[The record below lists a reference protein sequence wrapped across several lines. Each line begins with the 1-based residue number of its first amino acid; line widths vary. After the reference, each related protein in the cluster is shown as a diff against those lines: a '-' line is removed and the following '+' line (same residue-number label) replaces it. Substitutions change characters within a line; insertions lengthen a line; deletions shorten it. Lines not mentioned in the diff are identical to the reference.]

1 MSISSPFINRPVA
14 TTLLT
19 LAVALA
25 GVFAFNKLP
34 VAPLPQVDFP
44 TIFVQATLPGA
55 SPDTVATSVA
65 APLER
70 HLGQIAD
77 VSEMTSTSSI
87 GSARIILQFGLSRD
101 IDGAARDVEAAIN
114 AARADLPTALRQN
127 PTYKKVNP
135 ADSPI
140 LILALTS
147 DTLTPG
153 QLYDAA
159 STVIQ
164 QKFSQLAGIGEVDIG
179 GSALPAVRVEANPLA
194 LSQYGIG
201 LEDLRAALASANAN
215 SPKGAIED
223 GARRFQLYT
232 NDQARK
238 AAEYAPLI
246 VAYRNGRAVRLTDV
260 AEVVDSVEDLRNAGL
275 YNGKQAI
282 TVILYREP
290 GANII
295 SAVQGV
301 KDAIPGLRAALPGS
315 ISIDIALD
323 RTPTIKASLADTE
336 RALVIAVLLVILVV
350 FAFLRDWRATLIPA
364 VAVPVSIIGTFA
376 GMYVLGYSLDTLSLM
391 ALTVAT
397 GFVVDDAIVV
407 LENVQRHIEDGM
419 DRAEAALRGAREV
432 GFTVLSMSLS
442 LIAVFLPILLMGGI
456 VGRLFREFAVTL
468 SISILV
474 SLVVSLTTTPMM
486 CAFVLRQPHR
496 SGDPD
501 APPAARPSRFA
512 RTGAWLARGGERGFD
527 ALLHGYEISLGW
539 ALRHPRI
546 VMLSLLATIGLNVA
560 LFRVVPKGFFPVQ
573 DSGQLIGGVTADQA
587 ISFQAMKQKVADI
600 QAAIGADPAVESVV
614 GFTGGRQTNSA
625 FIFTTL
631 KPQGQRASAPKV
643 LDRLRRRLGR
653 IPGAQTFLF
662 SAQDVR
668 AGGRQSNAAYQYT
681 LQGDDAQELY
691 AWTPRLTEAL
701 KKLPILTDVNSDQQ
715 EKGHDVMVSYDR
727 ATLARLG
734 LTPSEIDNTL
744 YDAFGQRQVS
754 TIYNALNQYHVVLEV
769 APKWWQSPDS
779 LQLVR
784 VSTSGGTA
792 SGTSTTNASARAIGG
807 PANATSTTQSSSEA
821 AGPSAPPPARARGA
835 PATATPPPP
844 PRPAPAGPSAAT
856 TGSAT
861 GTAASTM
868 DASQNSQINAQNNAL
883 AASGKSGGASSG
895 ASVSTSAETMVP
907 LPAFTRVTQSAA
919 PLAVNHQGPFVASTI
934 SFNMAQGH
942 SLSEATAAIER
953 AMAELRVP
961 TDIHGTFAGTA
972 AQFQSSVSQEPLLV
986 LAALVAVYIVLGVLY
1001 ESTIHPLTILS
1012 TLPSAGVGAVLALL
1026 VTGQEFSI
1034 IALIGV
1040 ILLIGIVKKNAI
1052 LLVDFALAAERE
1064 DGFSTEDAIFQACLL
1079 RFRPIMMTTFAALLG
1094 ALPLAFG
1101 GPGGELR
1108 MPLGIS
1114 IVGGLIVSQA
1124 LTLYTT
1130 PVVYIYL
1137 DRLRGRFRGRRN
1149 DPVTA

>member
-25 GVFAFNKLP
+25 GMFAFIKLP

-77 VSEMTSTSSI
+77 VTEMTSTSSI
-87 GSARIILQFGLSRD
+87 GSARIILQFGLDRD
-101 IDGAARDVEAAIN
+101 IDGATRDVQAAIN
-114 AARADLPTALRQN
+114 AARADLPTSLRQN

-140 LILALTS
+140 MILALTS

-159 STVIQ
+159 STVIS
-164 QKFSQLAGIGEVDIG
+164 QKLSQLPGIGQVDIG

-194 LSQYGIG
+194 LARYGIG

-223 GARRFQLYT
+223 GTRRFQLYT

-246 VAYRNGRAVRLTDV
+246 VAYRSGRAVRLTDV
-260 AEVVDSVEDLRNAGL
+260 AEVLDSVEDLRNAGL
-275 YNGKQAI
+275 YNGRQAV
-282 TVILYREP
+282 TVILYRQP

-301 KDAIPGLRAALPGS
+301 KDAIPQLRAALPGS
-315 ISIDIALD
+315 VTINTALD

-336 RALVIAVLLVILVV
+336 RALAVAVVLVILVV

-364 VAVPVSIIGTFA
+364 VAVPVSITGTFA
-376 GMYVLGYSLDTLSLM
+376 GMYGLGYSLDTLSLM

-419 DRAEAALRGAREV
+419 GRAEAALRGAREV
-432 GFTVLSMSLS
+432 GFTVLSMSAS

-468 SISILV
+468 SLSIVV
-474 SLVVSLTTTPMM
+474 SLAVSLTTTPMM
-486 CAFVLRQPHR
+486 CAFVLREPHR
-496 SGDPD
+496 PELDGDGAGRGGAGGRGAGR
-501 APPAARPSRFA
+501 APGRLARG
-512 RTGAWLARGGERGFD
+512 GAWLARVGERGFD
-527 ALLHGYEISLGW
+527 AMLHGYEVTLGW
-539 ALRHPRI
+539 ALRHPRV
-546 VMLSLLATIGLNVA
+546 VMLSLLATIGLNVV
-560 LFRVVPKGFFPVQ
+560 LFKIVPKGFFPTQ
-573 DSGQLIGGVTADQA
+573 DTGQLIGGVQADQG
-587 ISFQAMKQKVADI
+587 ISFQAMREKVAGI
-600 QAAIGADPAVESVV
+600 QGVIGADPAVQSVV

-625 FIFTTL
+625 FIFATL
-631 KPQGQRASAPKV
+631 KPAGERDGAPKV
-643 LDRLRRRLGR
+643 LDRLRRSLGR
-653 IPGAQTFLF
+653 VAGAQTFLV

-691 AWTPRLTEAL
+691 AWTPRLAEAL
-701 KKLPILTDVNSDQQ
+701 KKLPILADVNSDQQ
-715 EKGHDVMVSYDR
+715 ESGHDVLVTYDR
-727 ATLARLG
+727 PTLARLG
-734 LTPSEIDNTL
+734 LTPAEIDNTL

-769 APKWWQSPDS
+769 APRWWQNPDS
-779 LQLVR
+779 LQIVR
-784 VSTSGGTA
+784 VSTAGGTA
-792 SGTSTTNASARAIGG
+792 SGTSGTNASARAISG
-807 PANATSTTQSSSEA
+807 PAGRGSTTQTAAQNAVQASAPVGTGQGSASPTGGQGD
-821 AGPSAPPPARARGA
+821 AGP
-835 PATATPPPP
+835 
-844 PRPAPAGPSAAT
+844 
-856 TGSAT
+856 T
-861 GTAASTM
+861 GTQAASGAT

-883 AASGKSGGASSG
+883 AASGRSGASSG

-907 LPAFTRVTQSAA
+907 LSAFTRVAQSAA
-919 PLAVNHQGPFVASTI
+919 PLAVNHQGPFVASTL
-934 SFNMAQGH
+934 SFNMASGH
-942 SLSEATAAIER
+942 SLSEATVAIER
-953 AMAELRVP
+953 TMAELRVP
-961 TDIHGTFAGTA
+961 SDIHGTFAGTA

-1034 IALIGV
+1034 IALIGI

-1052 LLVDFALAAERE
+1052 LLVDFALQAERE

-1137 DRLRGRFRGRRN
+1137 DRLRGRFRGRRAA
-1149 DPVTA
+1149 PVAA